1 MEAAV
6 DALIPADETGPG
18 ALEAGVA
25 TYIDRQMAAFGL
37 GYRMYRAGSYGEGT
51 PHRVTREPKLAPR

>member
-37 GYRMYRAGSYGEGT
+37 GYRMYRAGLT
-51 PHRVTREPKLAPR
+51 ARARRTA